1 MLSYLKLFLVPVL
14 CLIGSTDS
22 VQAQQ
27 SGEDKEIIIIEK
39 TIDSKGNVIS
49 KSTKRYNG
57 KYTEKEIQEL
67 IDEDDAPMEGNYDLE
82 GLGFGENLNGLFDIT
97 SRRPTI
103 GVNILFDNGTAT
115 VEKVNP
121 GSGAYKADIRSGD
134 QIISIDGV
142 AISSIEDV
150 YEILDTKSSGNEV
163 TLVIFRDGSELEK
176 EVVLGSGTASGMFFN
191 FPEEGG
197 SPLFGD
203 IFSFD
208 LDSLFQG
215 LKLDEGIYEM
225 PQMKPKADNFNNER
239 PSLGIFID
247 DERPEIVVAEVIK
260 DSPAERAGL
269 KKGDIV
275 LRMDD
280 NIVTSFREVKA
291 IMNTKR
297 IGDQLV
303 IEYERNNKTSE
314 IKVQLD

>member
-1 MLSYLKLFLVPVL
+1 MPLYLKLFILSSMYL
-14 CLIGSTDS
+14 LSSTNS
-22 VQAQQ
+22 VRAQQ

-39 TIDSKGNVIS
+39 TVDANGNVIS

-67 IDEDDAPMEGNYDLE
+67 IDEDAVPMEGNYDLE
-82 GLGFGENLNGLFDIT
+82 GLGFGENLNGLFDIPN
-97 SRRPTI
+97 RRPTI
-103 GVNILFDNGTAT
+103 GVNILFENGTAT
-115 VEKVNP
+115 VEQVNP
-121 GSGAYKADIRSGD
+121 GSGASRADIRSGD

-150 YEILDTKSSGNEV
+150 YEILETKSTGDDVS
-163 TLVIFRDGSELEK
+163 LLIFRDGFELEK
-176 EVVLGSGTASGMFFN
+176 EVVLGSGSASGMFFN

-197 SPLFGD
+197 TQLFGD
-203 IFSFD
+203 LFSFD

-215 LKLDEGIYEM
+215 LRLNEGIYEM
-225 PQMKPKADNFNNER
+225 PQMELGKENLNVER

-247 DERPEIVVAEVIK
+247 DEQPEIRVADVIK
-260 DSPAERAGL
+260 GSPAEKAGL
-269 KKGDIV
+269 KKGDVV

-297 IGDQLV
+297 KGDILV
-303 IEYERNNKTSE
+303 VEYERDNKTSQ